1 VEIVERIV
9 RAKGLQSLL
18 KSAKLNLKANIAF
31 YLSSGIKHFI
41 GSLTDTVSKEAF
53 LSIKG

>member
-1 VEIVERIV
+1 VEIVERII

-31 YLSSGIKHFI
+31 RLSYGIKHFI